1 MISFLRSFPSHG
13 GRWSQRA
20 RDKTCGK
27 CHWFMFMV
35 DNVLAEEW
43 VTSLPR
49 EGGVLQWGE
58 FETIAEI
65 LNVLIHAT
73 RSQL

>member
-1 MISFLRSFPSHG
+1 
-13 GRWSQRA
+13 
-20 RDKTCGK
+20 
-27 CHWFMFMV
+27 MFMV